1 MIIDKGY
8 DVALWCI
15 LSADKKNRPKIVE
28 FIKSIPQELLTK
40 INDGILQL
48 KKHEQSESNE
58 EFDLYDS
65 VDVDEDTCFSFQL
78 TDDGTLRLSKDVRDK
93 NDCNLPYN
101 SVFEIILLDC
111 LCCLDKEYFEN
122 FDEEWLGTVESDIKT
137 TKNLITCNER
147 EYNLIKTPIGHL
159 VTYNRENALIVK
171 AFGRFINLNKMPDDL
186 NISDLDKFNKQKS
199 LKK

>member
-8 DVALWCI
+8 DIALWCI
-15 LSADKKNRPKIVE
+15 LSADKKNRPKVVE
-28 FIKSIPQELLTK
+28 FIKSIPQELFTK
-40 INDGILQL
+40 INNGILQL
-48 KKHEQSESNE
+48 KKSEKSESYE

-78 TDDGTLRLSKDVRDK
+78 TDDGTLWLSKDVRNK
-93 NDCNLPYN
+93 NDYNLPYN
-101 SVFEIILLDC
+101 SVFEIVLLDC

-122 FDEEWLGTVESDIKT
+122 FDEEWLGTVESNIKT

-147 EYNLIKTPIGHL
+147 EYNLVKTPVGYL

-171 AFGRFINLNKMPDDL
+171 AFGKFINLNKMPDDL
-186 NISDLDKFNKQKS
+186 KINDLDNFSKRKLLRK
-199 LKK
+199 

>member
-1 MIIDKGY
+1 MIIHKGY

-48 KKHEQSESNE
+48 KKHEQNESDKG
-58 EFDLYDS
+58 FDLYDS

-78 TDDGTLRLSKDVRDK
+78 TDDGTLRLSKNVRDK
-93 NDCNLPYN
+93 NDWNLPYD
-101 SVFEIILLDC
+101 SVFEIVLLDC
-111 LCCLDKEYFEN
+111 LCCLDKEYFQN
-122 FDEEWLGTVESDIKT
+122 FDEEWLGTIETDTEVKSFF
-137 TKNLITCNER
+137 TCNER
-147 EYNLIKTPIGHL
+147 EYYLIKTPVGHL
-159 VTYNRENALIVK
+159 VAYNRENALIVK

-186 NISDLDKFNKQKS
+186 NMSDLDKFNKQKL